1 MEQDA
6 QQTIMP
12 RLAESA
18 EELWRKTAALAQSS
32 VFEANYGWLFPT
44 MIVVGVGAFQ
54 ITRRQ
59 VLRVYP
65 GRERGAAMAS
75 RVATAAELH
84 ELDHAIARDTV
95 QVVLLSGW
103 SRHHPQEIVRALHQ
117 PRGFAWGEQARSAIR
132 SWYGELGRRSRD
144 TE

>member
-117 PRGFAWGEQARSAIR
+117 PRGFAWGEQSA
-132 SWYGELGRRSRD
+132 SEKVCGDKGHRR
-144 TE
+144 